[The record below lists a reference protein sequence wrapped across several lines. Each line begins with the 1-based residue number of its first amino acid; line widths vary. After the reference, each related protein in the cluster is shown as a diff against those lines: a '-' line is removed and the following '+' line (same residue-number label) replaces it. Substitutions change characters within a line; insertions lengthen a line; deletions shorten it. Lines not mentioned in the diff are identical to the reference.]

1 MYAVQRC
8 CKIRIRHFLLL
19 LHIFLLLEIF
29 PIHPVSPQAVPSNM
43 ENNWSG
49 TVSVFG
55 ETGCTSFRLDA
66 RIVPENFIYIRRDN
80 IWRLVIPVSTFK
92 ARLWLIERDF
102 FEMIRGKDY
111 PEIIVLIPSL
121 KEEVVPFPVEINMA
135 GKTIQTLV
143 IPVNVHEAQKNVLI
157 FQGIT
162 SINWRKLGLVP
173 PHRFGDICELHDTIM
188 IKFALKR
195 NF

>member
-1 MYAVQRC
+1 MFSVQRSS
-8 CKIRIRHFLLL
+8 KIRVRHFPLVLLF
-19 LHIFLLLEIF
+19 FLLLEISA
-29 PIHPVSPQAVPSNM
+29 IHPVSPQAVPSNP

-49 TVSVFG
+49 TVSVLG

-66 RIVPENFIYIRRDN
+66 RIVPENFIYVPRDN
-80 IWRLVIPVSTFK
+80 MWRLVIPVSSFK
-92 ARLWLIERDF
+92 ASFWLIERDF

-111 PEIIVLIPSL
+111 PEINVLIPSL
-121 KEEVVPFPVEINMA
+121 KEKVDPFPVEINMA

-143 IPVNVHEAQKNVLI
+143 IPENVQEARKNVSV
-157 FQGIT
+157 FHGIT
-162 SINWRKLGLVP
+162 SINWKKLGLVP

-188 IKFALKR
+188 ITFALKR